1 MREWPDQFSASE
13 TEQCEY
19 VSVVWGNE
27 KNPHPVFVRGE
38 VGMAFWV
45 QCISHDRV
53 AIGNLFPFIQRC
65 LGLASG
71 LLVCF

>member
-38 VGMAFWV
+38 VWLFGFSAFHM
-45 QCISHDRV
+45 IE
-53 AIGNLFPFIQRC
+53 
-65 LGLASG
+65 
-71 LLVCF
+71 